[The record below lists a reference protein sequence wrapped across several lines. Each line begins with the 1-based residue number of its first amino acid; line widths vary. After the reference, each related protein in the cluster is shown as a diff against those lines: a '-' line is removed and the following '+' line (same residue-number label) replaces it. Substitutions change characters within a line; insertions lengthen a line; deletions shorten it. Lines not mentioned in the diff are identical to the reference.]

1 MNAINVYQ
9 VALQVAEDDASRALA
24 AAENLDLARGIFET
38 MRIYASGYLFASRL
52 LRAQDRSGDSARTYR
67 EGHIEQEELARR
79 FHESIHDITKL
90 AAIIG
95 GHVEANRGEELEGKG
110 SNVGGAFG
118 RTWDRLSEVLA
129 EAHQVIAALVVEG
142 GVCNE

>member
-67 EGHIEQEELARR
+67 EGH
-79 FHESIHDITKL
+79 
-90 AAIIG
+90 
-95 GHVEANRGEELEGKG
+95 
-110 SNVGGAFG
+110 
-118 RTWDRLSEVLA
+118 
-129 EAHQVIAALVVEG
+129 
-142 GVCNE
+142 